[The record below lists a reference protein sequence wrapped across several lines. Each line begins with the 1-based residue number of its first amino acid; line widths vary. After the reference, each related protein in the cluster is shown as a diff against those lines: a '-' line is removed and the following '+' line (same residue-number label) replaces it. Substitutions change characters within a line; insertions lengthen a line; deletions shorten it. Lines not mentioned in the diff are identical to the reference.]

1 MIAFIL
7 AGGKG
12 TRLKEITT
20 GNTPKPM
27 VNIAGKPILQYQLE
41 FLAKNNV
48 DEVIMSVGYGA
59 EAIKK
64 YLGEDK
70 KIGLTITYSEEPH
83 PLGTAGAFK
92 YAEPL
97 FDGTK
102 DILVLYG
109 DIIFDIDLK
118 RMINFHNAH
127 SGLGTLLVHPN
138 NHPYDSDLLEVNS
151 TNKIIRFI
159 TKPHPANKYYQ
170 NLVNAGIYILKPD
183 INCFIESGRKLDF
196 GQDVFPM
203 LVGDG
208 QDLYAYRSSE
218 YVKDV
223 GSVNRYKDVE
233 RDILSGKVYRRNLD
247 NKQKAVFLD
256 RDGVINEEVN
266 YLKRPEQM
274 EMINGSAVAVKKL
287 NDSDYLGIVVTNQS
301 AVARGLCSD
310 NDIAEI
316 HKRLDV
322 LLSEKHAFLDR
333 IYYCPHHLE
342 RGFEGED
349 EQYKIECE
357 CRKPKTGMLLQAEQ
371 DFNIDEEESFI
382 IGDATV
388 DVMTGINAGVKTI
401 LVRTGHAGK
410 DRKYDCQSDFI
421 FENLKEAV
429 YFIIDD
435 YGRLT
440 AEVNKLIAPALKISK
455 MPFVISIGGLS
466 RSGKSTIARI
476 MSIVLKRNGVR
487 SITLGLDNWLVDLNN
502 RDKCMGVRGRYD
514 YNQIENDVRSFLAGK
529 EIHVQKYDAETR
541 QKSKSAEAMK
551 LDNYEA
557 VIIDGVVTLDIPY
570 LREVSGLKIYAD
582 IDEELREKRFYD
594 FYRYKGLA
602 QDKITELYLQRQTDE
617 APVIVQSREFADHIY
632 AVKGKSQ

>member
-27 VNIAGKPILQYQLE
+27 VNIVGKPILQYQLE

-196 GQDVFPM
+196 GQDVFPL

-223 GSVNRYKDVE
+223 GSANRYKDVE

-333 IYYCPHHLE
+333 IYYCPHHPE

>member
-1 MIAFIL
+1 
-7 AGGKG
+7 
-12 TRLKEITT
+12 
-20 GNTPKPM
+20 
-27 VNIAGKPILQYQLE
+27 
-41 FLAKNNV
+41 
-48 DEVIMSVGYGA
+48 
-59 EAIKK
+59 
-64 YLGEDK
+64 
-70 KIGLTITYSEEPH
+70 
-83 PLGTAGAFK
+83 
-92 YAEPL
+92 
-97 FDGTK
+97 
-102 DILVLYG
+102 
-109 DIIFDIDLK
+109 
-118 RMINFHNAH
+118 MINFHNAH

-333 IYYCPHHLE
+333 IYYCPHHPE